1 MLFDVDL
8 HPPAPRLADLLPFMD
23 AHWRETLVSRGVDEL
38 VSNYAPPNSP
48 MTERPGAARDVRGFV
63 AAALDPLGTDV
74 GILNP
79 LLPVAMLHSEDMAAA
94 YARAANDWMA
104 ATWLDADARL
114 RASILVAPQ
123 GPALAADEIRRC
135 AGDRRFVQVLL
146 PALLEVPLGRRAMWP
161 IYEAAERA
169 GLPVG
174 IHAGSAYLNPPG
186 PIGWGSYGVEDH
198 ANMAGGFAT
207 QLTSLVTEGVFQ
219 RFPALNFVLLES
231 GITWLPA
238 HLWRLSKY
246 WRGLRM
252 EVPWLDEA
260 PEALVRRRV
269 KVSLAPMDAPD
280 AATFL
285 RVVEQLGGAEMLLF
299 SSDYPHWNDDL
310 PPIPEGL
317 PAGLLR
323 AMRTDNPRAIYRR
336 LAEVPAGTQS

>member
-1 MLFDVDL
+1 MFDCDL
-8 HPPAPRLADLLPFMD
+8 HPPAPKLAELLPHMD

-38 VSNYAPPNSP
+38 ISNYEPPLAPTSV
-48 MTERPGAARDVRGFV
+48 RPGGVAADAAGFA
-63 AAALDPLGTDV
+63 AAALDPLGTHV
-74 GILNP
+74 AILNP

-94 YARAANDWMA
+94 WARAANDWMA
-104 ATWLDADARL
+104 ATWLDADPRF

-123 GPALAADEIRRC
+123 SPALAADEIARC
-135 AGDRRFVQVLL
+135 AEDRRFVQVLL
-146 PALLEVPLGRRAMWP
+146 PALLEVPLGRRALWP
-161 IYEAAERA
+161 IYAAAERA

-174 IHAGSAYLNPPG
+174 IHAGSAYRHAPG
-186 PIGWGSYGVEDH
+186 PIGWGSFVVEDH

-207 QLTSLVTEGVFQ
+207 QLTSLVAEGVLQ
-219 RFPALNFVLLES
+219 RFPELTFVLLES

-269 KVSLAPMDAPD
+269 KLSLAPMDAPD
-280 AATFL
+280 MATFL
-285 RVVEQLGGAEMLLF
+285 RVVEQLDAGGMLLF

-310 PPIPEGL
+310 AAVPGGL
-317 PAGLLR
+317 PADLLR
-323 AMRTDNPRAIYRR
+323 RMRTENPRATYRR
-336 LAEVPAGTQS
+336 LTEVAA